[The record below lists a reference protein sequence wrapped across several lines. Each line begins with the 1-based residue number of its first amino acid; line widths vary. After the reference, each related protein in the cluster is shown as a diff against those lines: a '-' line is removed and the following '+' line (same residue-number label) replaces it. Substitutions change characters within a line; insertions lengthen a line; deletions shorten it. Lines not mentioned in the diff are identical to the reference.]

1 VIYSCERDIDT
12 GDEHR
17 RNNMAEPIRLGLV
30 LEGDD
35 AREFWENMENP
46 RVTKEQ
52 VEFFKDAIRLY
63 KKHPF

>member
-1 VIYSCERDIDT
+1 
-12 GDEHR
+12 
-17 RNNMAEPIRLGLV
+17 MAEPIRLGLV

-46 RVTKEQ
+46 RVTEEQ